1 MKKKDAT
8 QAKRIEPTKAELE
21 ILQVLWEHGPS
32 PVRFVMEE
40 LNKQR
45 EMNYTAVLRLMQLMA
60 DKGIL
65 KRDQSQMQ
73 HVYQV
78 VEEENKT
85 KEHLL
90 NKFLD
95 TLYKGSAANLIL
107 QLVGNRSTSKED
119 LKKIKALLDQR
130 EKDEEKLNKKDG
142 KH

>member
-1 MKKKDAT
+1 MKRNDPKK
-8 QAKRIEPTKAELE
+8 AKQIEPTKSELE

-40 LNKQR
+40 LNKKR
-45 EMNYTAVLRLMQLMA
+45 GLNYTAVLRLMQLMT

-65 KRDQSQMQ
+65 KRDKSQMQ

-90 NKFLD
+90 DKFLD
-95 TLYKGSAANLIL
+95 TLYKGSAASLIM
-107 QLVGNRSTSKED
+107 QLVGNKKASKEE
-119 LKKIKALLDQR
+119 LKKIKALLDKL
-130 EKDEEKLNKKDG
+130 EKES
-142 KH
+142 

>member
-1 MKKKDAT
+1 MKRNDPKK
-8 QAKRIEPTKAELE
+8 AKQIEPTKSELE

-40 LNKQR
+40 LNKKR
-45 EMNYTAVLRLMQLMA
+45 GLNYTAVLRLMQLMT

-65 KRDQSQMQ
+65 KRDKSQMQ

-90 NKFLD
+90 DKFLY
-95 TLYKGSAANLIL
+95 TLYKGSEASLIM
-107 QLVGNRSTSKED
+107 QLVDNKKASKEE
-119 LKKIKALLDQR
+119 LKNIKSLLD
-130 EKDEEKLNKKDG
+130 KLAKTS
-142 KH
+142 